1 MKAALFRHSPI
12 GVAICLLACQ
22 PTNGL
27 VSDDNFGNGGQGG
40 RSGVAASDAAG
51 AATSLSNGAE
61 PAGSVTE
68 GASAVP
74 AGLVAGP
81 SAGPTCFSS
90 DANTI
95 AHWTFDR
102 IENSLV
108 PNQGGNSLAAMPFG
122 APDLVPGTCGNA
134 VALSGRGQYLD
145 VQGWGRLIG
154 YSIVTYDVLFKINS
168 QRDDGTASGDM
179 ISELVNDSHWYP
191 IGGAVVRVRNG
202 VCQFAIAST
211 TGWQHLTDVVPVSPQ
226 QWHHVA
232 ASFDTVMNA
241 MTLQL
246 DDHPPVRMTY
256 SGTFVPSHVS
266 TIRIGACVVDPPS
279 RFVNGAIDEILIRGW
294 R

>member
-1 MKAALFRHSPI
+1 MRAAFVRTSLA
-12 GVAICLLACQ
+12 GVASCLLACQ

-27 VSDDNFGNGGQGG
+27 VSEDKVAKGGPGEL
-40 RSGVAASDAAG
+40 SGDVASDAAVG
-51 AATSLSNGAE
+51 VTNSSKPAE
-61 PAGSVTE
+61 
-68 GASAVP
+68 SAVP
-74 AGLVAGP
+74 AIEGASSAPTGAQSDGP
-81 SAGPTCFSS
+81 PCFPS
-90 DANTI
+90 DVNTI

-102 IENSLV
+102 IENGVV
-108 PNQGGNSLAAMPFG
+108 PNQSGNSLAAIPFG
-122 APDLVPGTCGNA
+122 APELMPGSCGNA

-145 VQGWGRLIG
+145 VQGWGRLLG
-154 YSIVTYDVLFKINS
+154 YSIVTYDVVFKING
-168 QRDDGTASGDM
+168 QRDDGTASGDK
-179 ISELVNDSHWYP
+179 ISELVNDSYWYP

-226 QWHHVA
+226 QWHRVS

-246 DDHPPVRMTY
+246 DDHPPVRMSY

-266 TIRIGACVVDPPS
+266 TLRMGACVVDPPS
-279 RFVNGAIDEILIRGW
+279 RFVDGAIDEILIRGW